1 MEDFFATN
9 SPQQIL
15 NRIFALSPGL
25 LCILNIDGWFEKA
38 NSSWEK
44 TFGYTAEELSDTNII
59 EYAHPDDRD
68 ATAFVFSELL
78 HTSHRLTFSN
88 RFRSKDGSY
97 RYVDWEFNC
106 HDNYAYVAG
115 VDITHTKLSAAGL
128 KEIRKHLVQNPLQND
143 LEDLCPIRQKILV
156 VDDSPLNTKIMEAAL
171 IEDYEVLI
179 SHNGKEALSICNS
192 NDPPDLILLDII
204 MPEID
209 GYEICRRLNRGAK
222 TKDIPVIFLTSLTAA
237 KDIEFG
243 LTLGAIDYITKP
255 FSIPII
261 KAKIKNH
268 LAVKYYQDTLKIN
281 TDVDQLTQI
290 ANRRRFDDTM
300 TLEIKK
306 AKRTGTIL
314 SVLLLDIDHFKF
326 YNDTYGH
333 LEGDTC
339 LKKVATAL
347 SATLKRPKD
356 LAARWGGEE
365 FVCLL
370 PNTNTK
376 GAQNVAE
383 ALREAVQNLS
393 IPHESSPVNEVVT
406 VSVGVVSSNPMDENS
421 FDNLLRQADE
431 ALYQAKETG
440 RNRISVWSDLSS
452 IIFQNNPHSL

>member
-1 MEDFFATN
+1 MEEFFATN
-9 SPQQIL
+9 SQQQII
-15 NRIFALSPGL
+15 NRIFSLNLGL
-25 LCILNIDGWFEKA
+25 LCIVNIDGGFEKV

-44 TFGYTAEELSDTNII
+44 TFGYTAAELSDSNII

-78 HTSHRLTFSN
+78 QTSHRLTFSN

-97 RYVDWEFNC
+97 RYIDWEFNR

-115 VDITHTKLSAAGL
+115 TDITHTKLSATGL
-128 KEIRKHLVQNPLQND
+128 KEVRKHLDIHPRND

-156 VDDSPLNTKIMEAAL
+156 VDDSPLNTKIMETAL
-171 IEDYEVLI
+171 SEDYDVLI

-192 NDPPDLILLDII
+192 NDPPDLVLLDII

-209 GYEICRRLNRGAK
+209 GYEICRRLNRGVK
-222 TKDIPVIFLTSLTAA
+222 TKDIPVIFLTSLTASR
-237 KDIEFG
+237 DIEFG

-255 FSIPII
+255 FSVPII

-281 TDVDQLTQI
+281 TDVDPLTQI

-333 LEGDTC
+333 LEGDSC
-339 LKKVATAL
+339 LKKVAAAL
-347 SATLKRPKD
+347 STSLKRPKD

-365 FVCLL
+365 FACLL
-370 PNTNTK
+370 PNTNAK

-383 ALREAVQNLS
+383 VLREAIQNLS
-393 IPHESSPVNEVVT
+393 IPHKSSPVNEVVT
-406 VSVGVVSSNPMDENS
+406 VSVGVVASNPMDDNS
-421 FDNLLRQADE
+421 FDNLLKRADE
-431 ALYQAKETG
+431 ALYQAKESG
-440 RNRISVWSDLSS
+440 RNRIALWQEL
-452 IIFQNNPHSL
+452 P

>member
-1 MEDFFATN
+1 MEEFFATN
-9 SPQQIL
+9 SQQQII
-15 NRIFALSPGL
+15 NRIFSLNLGL
-25 LCILNIDGWFEKA
+25 LCIVNIDGGFEKV

-44 TFGYTAEELSDTNII
+44 TFGYTAAELSDSNII

-78 HTSHRLTFSN
+78 QTSHRLTFSN

-97 RYVDWEFNC
+97 RYIDWEFNR

-115 VDITHTKLSAAGL
+115 TDITHTKLSATGL
-128 KEIRKHLVQNPLQND
+128 KEVRKHLDDHARND

-156 VDDSPLNTKIMEAAL
+156 VDDSPLNTKIMETAL
-171 IEDYEVLI
+171 SEDYDVLI

-192 NDPPDLILLDII
+192 NDLPDLVLLDII

-209 GYEICRRLNRGAK
+209 GYEICRRLNRGVK
-222 TKDIPVIFLTSLTAA
+222 TKDIPVIFLTSLTASR
-237 KDIEFG
+237 DIEFG

-255 FSIPII
+255 FSVPII

-281 TDVDQLTQI
+281 TDVDPLTQI

-333 LEGDTC
+333 LEGDRC
-339 LKKVATAL
+339 LKKVAAAL
-347 SATLKRPKD
+347 STSLKRPKD

-365 FVCLL
+365 FACLL
-370 PNTNTK
+370 PNTNAK

-383 ALREAVQNLS
+383 VLREAIQNLS
-393 IPHESSPVNEVVT
+393 IPHKSSPVNEVVT
-406 VSVGVVSSNPMDENS
+406 VSVGVVASNPMDDNS
-421 FDNLLRQADE
+421 FDNLLKRADE
-431 ALYQAKETG
+431 ALYQAKESG
-440 RNRISVWSDLSS
+440 RNRIALWQEL
-452 IIFQNNPHSL
+452 P

>member
-1 MEDFFATN
+1 MEEFFATN
-9 SPQQIL
+9 SQQQII
-15 NRIFALSPGL
+15 NRIFSLNLGL
-25 LCILNIDGWFEKA
+25 LCIVNIDGGFEKV

-44 TFGYTAEELSDTNII
+44 TFGYTAAELSDSNII

-78 HTSHRLTFSN
+78 LTSHRLTFSN
-88 RFRSKDGSY
+88 RFRAKDGSY
-97 RYVDWEFNC
+97 RYIDWEFNR

-115 VDITHTKLSAAGL
+115 TDITHTKLSATGL
-128 KEIRKHLVQNPLQND
+128 KEVRKHLDDHARND

-156 VDDSPLNTKIMEAAL
+156 VDDSPLNTKIMETAL
-171 IEDYEVLI
+171 SEDYDVLI

-192 NDPPDLILLDII
+192 NDLPDLVLLDII

-209 GYEICRRLNRGAK
+209 GYEICRRLNRGVK
-222 TKDIPVIFLTSLTAA
+222 TKDIPVIFLTSLTASR
-237 KDIEFG
+237 DIEFG

-255 FSIPII
+255 FSVPII

-281 TDVDQLTQI
+281 TDVDPLTQI

-333 LEGDTC
+333 LEGDSC
-339 LKKVATAL
+339 LKKVAAAL
-347 SATLKRPKD
+347 STSLKRPKD

-365 FVCLL
+365 FACLL
-370 PNTNTK
+370 PNTNAK

-383 ALREAVQNLS
+383 VLREAIQNLS
-393 IPHESSPVNEVVT
+393 IPHKSSPVNEVVT
-406 VSVGVVSSNPMDENS
+406 VSVGVVASNPMDDNS
-421 FDNLLRQADE
+421 FDNLLKRADE
-431 ALYQAKETG
+431 ALYQAKESG
-440 RNRISVWSDLSS
+440 RNRIALWQEL
-452 IIFQNNPHSL
+452 P

>member
-1 MEDFFATN
+1 MEEFFATN
-9 SPQQIL
+9 SQQQII
-15 NRIFALSPGL
+15 NRIFSLNLGL
-25 LCILNIDGWFEKA
+25 LCILSIDGWFEKV

-44 TFGYTAEELSDTNII
+44 TFGYSAEELSDTNII

-68 ATAFVFSELL
+68 ATSFVFSELL
-78 HTSHRLTFSN
+78 QTSHRLNFSN

-97 RYVDWEFNC
+97 RYIDWEFNR

-115 VDITHTKLSAAGL
+115 TDITHTKLSAAGL
-128 KEIRKHLVQNPLQND
+128 KEVRKHLDDHLRND
-143 LEDLCPIRQKILV
+143 PEDLCPIRQKILV
-156 VDDSPLNTKIMEAAL
+156 VDDSPLNTKIMETAL

-209 GYEICRRLNRGAK
+209 GYEICRRLNRSAK

-306 AKRTGTIL
+306 AKRAGTIL

-339 LKKVATAL
+339 LKKVAAAL
-347 SATLKRPKD
+347 STALKRPKD

-365 FVCLL
+365 FACLL
-370 PNTNTK
+370 PNTNAK

-383 ALREAVQNLS
+383 SLRAAIQNLS
-393 IPHESSPVNEVVT
+393 IPHESSLVSDVIT
-406 VSVGVVSSNPMDENS
+406 VSIGVVASNPMDENS
-421 FDNLLRQADE
+421 FDNLLKRADE

-440 RNRISVWSDLSS
+440 RNRIALWQETL
-452 IIFQNNPHSL
+452 

>member
-1 MEDFFATN
+1 MEEFFATN
-9 SPQQIL
+9 SQQQII
-15 NRIFALSPGL
+15 NRIFSLNLGL
-25 LCILNIDGWFEKA
+25 LCIVNIDGGFEKV

-44 TFGYTAEELSDTNII
+44 TFGYTAAELSDSNII

-78 HTSHRLTFSN
+78 QTSHRLTFSN

-97 RYVDWEFNC
+97 RYIDWEFNR

-115 VDITHTKLSAAGL
+115 TDITHTKLSATGL
-128 KEIRKHLVQNPLQND
+128 KEVRKHLDDHARND

-156 VDDSPLNTKIMEAAL
+156 VDDSPLNTKIMETAL
-171 IEDYEVLI
+171 SEDYDVLI

-192 NDPPDLILLDII
+192 NDPPDLVLLDII

-209 GYEICRRLNRGAK
+209 GYEICRRLNRGVK
-222 TKDIPVIFLTSLTAA
+222 TKDIPVIFLTSLTASR
-237 KDIEFG
+237 DIEFG

-255 FSIPII
+255 FSVPII

-290 ANRRRFDDTM
+290 ANRRRFDETM
-300 TLEIKK
+300 TVEINK

-333 LEGDTC
+333 LEGDSC
-339 LKKVATAL
+339 LKKVAAAL
-347 SATLKRPKD
+347 STSLKRPKD

-365 FVCLL
+365 FACLL
-370 PNTNTK
+370 PNTNAK

-383 ALREAVQNLS
+383 VLREAIQNLS
-393 IPHESSPVNEVVT
+393 IPHKSSPVNEVVT
-406 VSVGVVSSNPMDENS
+406 VSVGVVASNPMDDNS
-421 FDNLLRQADE
+421 FDNLLKRADE
-431 ALYQAKETG
+431 ALYQAKESG
-440 RNRISVWSDLSS
+440 RNRIALWQEL
-452 IIFQNNPHSL
+452 P

>member
-1 MEDFFATN
+1 MEEFFATN
-9 SPQQIL
+9 SQQQII
-15 NRIFALSPGL
+15 NRIFSLNLGL
-25 LCILNIDGWFEKA
+25 LCIVNIDGGFEKV

-44 TFGYTAEELSDTNII
+44 TFGYTAAELSDSNII

-78 HTSHRLTFSN
+78 QTSHRLTFSN

-97 RYVDWEFNC
+97 RYIDWEFNR

-115 VDITHTKLSAAGL
+115 TDITHTKLSATGL
-128 KEIRKHLVQNPLQND
+128 KEVRKHLDDHARND

-156 VDDSPLNTKIMEAAL
+156 VDDSPLNTKIMETAL
-171 IEDYEVLI
+171 SEDYDVLI

-192 NDPPDLILLDII
+192 NDPPDLVLLDII

-209 GYEICRRLNRGAK
+209 GYEICRRLNRGVK
-222 TKDIPVIFLTSLTAA
+222 TKDIPVIFLTSLTASR
-237 KDIEFG
+237 DIEFG

-255 FSIPII
+255 FSVPII

-281 TDVDQLTQI
+281 TDVDPLTQI

-333 LEGDTC
+333 LEGDSC
-339 LKKVATAL
+339 LKKVAAAL
-347 SATLKRPKD
+347 STSLKRPKD

-365 FVCLL
+365 FACLL
-370 PNTNTK
+370 PNTNAK

-383 ALREAVQNLS
+383 VLREAIQNLS
-393 IPHESSPVNEVVT
+393 IPHKSSPVNEVVT
-406 VSVGVVSSNPMDENS
+406 VSVGVVASNPMDENS
-421 FDNLLRQADE
+421 FDNLLKRADE
-431 ALYQAKETG
+431 ALYQAKESG
-440 RNRISVWSDLSS
+440 RNRIALWQEL
-452 IIFQNNPHSL
+452 P

>member
-1 MEDFFATN
+1 MEEFFATN
-9 SPQQIL
+9 SQQQIL
-15 NRIFALSPGL
+15 NRIFSLNLGL
-25 LCILNIDGWFEKA
+25 LCILNIDGWFEKV
-38 NSSWEK
+38 NISWEK
-44 TFGYTAEELSDTNII
+44 IFGYTAEELLNTNII
-59 EYAHPDDRD
+59 DYAHSDDHD

-78 HTSHRLTFSN
+78 HANHRLTFSN
-88 RFRSKDGSY
+88 RFRSKDGTY
-97 RYVDWEFNC
+97 RYIDWELNR
-106 HDNYAYVAG
+106 HGNYAYVAG
-115 VDITHTKLSAAGL
+115 TDITHTKLSVAGL
-128 KEIRKHLVQNPLQND
+128 KAVKKHLENNHSHC
-143 LEDLCPIRQKILV
+143 ENKDLCPTRQKILV
-156 VDDSPLNTKIMEAAL
+156 VDDSPLNTKIMETAL

-192 NDPPDLILLDII
+192 NDPPDLILLDVI

-209 GYEICRRLNRGAK
+209 GYEICRRLNRSEK
-222 TKDIPVIFLTSLTAA
+222 TKDIPVIFLTSLTES

-255 FSIPII
+255 FSVPII

-268 LAVKYYQDTLKIN
+268 LALKYYQDTLKIN

-300 TLEIKK
+300 TKEIKK

-333 LEGDTC
+333 LEGDAC
-339 LKKVATAL
+339 LKKVATTLAT
-347 SATLKRPKD
+347 TLKRPKD

-365 FVCLL
+365 FTCLL
-370 PNTNTK
+370 PNTNTE

-383 ALREAVQNLS
+383 ALRKAIQNLN
-393 IPHESSPVNEVVT
+393 IPHESSPVNDVVT
-406 VSVGVVSSNPMDENS
+406 VSIGVVSSNPIDENS
-421 FDNLLRQADE
+421 FDNLLKRADE

-440 RNRISVWSDLSS
+440 RNRIVGWHEKIEAIEPYL
-452 IIFQNNPHSL
+452 

>member
-1 MEDFFATN
+1 MEEFFATN
-9 SPQQIL
+9 NQQQIL
-15 NRIFALSPGL
+15 NRIFSLNLGL
-25 LCILNIDGWFEKA
+25 LCILNIDGWFEKV

-44 TFGYTAEELSDTNII
+44 YFGYTAEELSHTNII
-59 EYAHPDDRD
+59 DYTHPDDRD
-68 ATAFVFSELL
+68 ATTFVFSELL
-78 HTSHRLTFSN
+78 RTNHRLTFSN

-97 RYVDWEFNC
+97 RYIDWEFNR

-115 VDITHTKLSAAGL
+115 SDITHTKVSAAGL
-128 KEIRKHLVQNPLQND
+128 KAARKHLDKGQLQNE
-143 LEDLCPIRQKILV
+143 LEALCPKRQKILV
-156 VDDSPLNTKIMEAAL
+156 VDDSPLNTKIMENAL

-179 SHNGKEALSICNS
+179 SHSGKEALSICNS

-209 GYEICRRLNRGAK
+209 GYEICKRLNRGTK
-222 TKDIPVIFLTSLTAA
+222 TKDIPVIFLTSLTESR
-237 KDIEFG
+237 DIEFG

-268 LAVKYYQDTLKIN
+268 LALKYYQDTLKIN

-333 LEGDTC
+333 LEGDAC
-339 LKKVATAL
+339 LKKVASAL
-347 SATLKRPKD
+347 SSSLKRPKD

-365 FVCLL
+365 FACLL
-370 PNTNTK
+370 PNTNAK

-383 ALREAVQNLS
+383 ALREAIQKLG
-393 IPHESSPVNEVVT
+393 IPHKSSPGNEVVT

-421 FDNLLRQADE
+421 FDNLLKQADE
-431 ALYQAKETG
+431 ALYHAKKTG
-440 RNRISVWSDLSS
+440 RNRIALWHQEIEAIEPD
-452 IIFQNNPHSL
+452 

>member
-1 MEDFFATN
+1 MEEFFATN
-9 SPQQIL
+9 SQQQII
-15 NRIFALSPGL
+15 NRIFSLNLGL
-25 LCILNIDGWFEKA
+25 LCIVNIDGGFEKV

-44 TFGYTAEELSDTNII
+44 TFGYTAAELSDTNII

-78 HTSHRLTFSN
+78 LTSHRLTFSN

-97 RYVDWEFNC
+97 RYIDWEFNR

-115 VDITHTKLSAAGL
+115 TDITHTKLSATGL
-128 KEIRKHLVQNPLQND
+128 KEVRKHLDDHARND

-156 VDDSPLNTKIMEAAL
+156 VDDSPLNTKIMETAL
-171 IEDYEVLI
+171 SEDYDVLI

-192 NDPPDLILLDII
+192 NDLPDLVLLDII

-209 GYEICRRLNRGAK
+209 GYEICRRLNRGVK
-222 TKDIPVIFLTSLTAA
+222 TKDIPVIFLTSLTASR
-237 KDIEFG
+237 DIEFG

-255 FSIPII
+255 FSVPII

-281 TDVDQLTQI
+281 TDVDPLTQI

-333 LEGDTC
+333 LEGDSC
-339 LKKVATAL
+339 LKKVAAAL
-347 SATLKRPKD
+347 STSLKRPKD

-365 FVCLL
+365 FACLL
-370 PNTNTK
+370 PNTNAK

-383 ALREAVQNLS
+383 VLREAIQNLS
-393 IPHESSPVNEVVT
+393 IPHKSSPVNEVVT
-406 VSVGVVSSNPMDENS
+406 VSVGVVASNPMDDNS
-421 FDNLLRQADE
+421 FDNLLKRADE
-431 ALYQAKETG
+431 ALYQAKESG
-440 RNRISVWSDLSS
+440 RNRIALWQEL
-452 IIFQNNPHSL
+452 P

>member
-1 MEDFFATN
+1 MEEFFATN
-9 SPQQIL
+9 SQQQII
-15 NRIFALSPGL
+15 NRIFSLNLGL
-25 LCILNIDGWFEKA
+25 LCIVNIDGGFEKV

-44 TFGYTAEELSDTNII
+44 TFGYTAAELSDTNII

-78 HTSHRLTFSN
+78 QTSHRLTFSN

-97 RYVDWEFNC
+97 RYIDWEFNR

-115 VDITHTKLSAAGL
+115 TDITHTKLSATGL
-128 KEIRKHLVQNPLQND
+128 KEVRKHLDDHARND

-156 VDDSPLNTKIMEAAL
+156 VDDSPLNTKIMETAL
-171 IEDYEVLI
+171 SEDYDVLI

-192 NDPPDLILLDII
+192 NDLPDLVLLDII

-209 GYEICRRLNRGAK
+209 GYEICRRLNRGVK
-222 TKDIPVIFLTSLTAA
+222 TKDIPVIFLTSLTASR
-237 KDIEFG
+237 DIEFG

-255 FSIPII
+255 FSVPII

-281 TDVDQLTQI
+281 TDVDPLTQI

-333 LEGDTC
+333 LEGDSC
-339 LKKVATAL
+339 LKKVAAAL
-347 SATLKRPKD
+347 STSLKRPKD

-365 FVCLL
+365 FACLL
-370 PNTNTK
+370 PNTNAK

-383 ALREAVQNLS
+383 VLREAIQNLS
-393 IPHESSPVNEVVT
+393 IPHKSSPVNEVVT
-406 VSVGVVSSNPMDENS
+406 VSVGVVASNPMDDNS
-421 FDNLLRQADE
+421 FDNLLKRADE
-431 ALYQAKETG
+431 ALYQAKESG
-440 RNRISVWSDLSS
+440 RNRIALWQEL
-452 IIFQNNPHSL
+452 P

>member
-9 SPQQIL
+9 TSQQIL
-15 NRIFALSPGL
+15 NRIFSLNLGL
-25 LCILNIDGWFEKA
+25 LCILHTDGRIEKV
-38 NSSWEK
+38 NYTWEK
-44 TFGYTAEELSDTNII
+44 TFGYSAAELLDTNII
-59 EYAHPDDRD
+59 DYAHPDDRD
-68 ATAFVFSELL
+68 ATTFVFSELL
-78 HTSHRLTFSN
+78 HTNHRLTFSN
-88 RFRSKDGSY
+88 RFRSKDGNY

-115 VDITHTKLSAAGL
+115 TDITHTKLSAAGL
-128 KEIRKHLVQNPLQND
+128 KELRGQLNKHQLQND

-156 VDDSPLNTKIMEAAL
+156 VDDSPLNTKIMESAL
-171 IEDYEVLI
+171 IEDYDVLI
-179 SHNGKEALSICNS
+179 SHSGKEALSICNS

-209 GYEICRRLNRGAK
+209 GYEICRRLSRGTK

-237 KDIEFG
+237 RDIEFG

-333 LEGDTC
+333 LEGDAC
-339 LKKVATAL
+339 LRKVANAL
-347 SATLKRPKD
+347 SVTLKRPKD

-365 FVCLL
+365 FACLL
-370 PNTNTK
+370 PNTNTH

-383 ALREAVQNLS
+383 SLRNAILNLN
-393 IPHESSPVNEVVT
+393 IPHESSPVNDMVT
-406 VSVGVVSSNPMDENS
+406 ISVGVVSSNPMDENS
-421 FDNLLRQADE
+421 FDSLLHRADE

-440 RNRISVWSDLSS
+440 RNRIAVWHEDIEAMGPYL
-452 IIFQNNPHSL
+452 

>member
-1 MEDFFATN
+1 MEEFFATN
-9 SPQQIL
+9 SQQQII
-15 NRIFALSPGL
+15 NRIFSLNLGL
-25 LCILNIDGWFEKA
+25 LCIVNIDGGFKKV

-44 TFGYTAEELSDTNII
+44 TFGYTAAELSDTNII

-78 HTSHRLTFSN
+78 QTSHRLTFSN

-97 RYVDWEFNC
+97 RYIDWEFNR

-115 VDITHTKLSAAGL
+115 TDITHTKLSATGL
-128 KEIRKHLVQNPLQND
+128 KEVRKHLDDHARND

-156 VDDSPLNTKIMEAAL
+156 VDDSPLNTKIMETAL
-171 IEDYEVLI
+171 SEDYDVLI

-192 NDPPDLILLDII
+192 NDPPDLVLLDII

-209 GYEICRRLNRGAK
+209 GYEICRRLNRGVK
-222 TKDIPVIFLTSLTAA
+222 TKDIPVIFLTSLTASR
-237 KDIEFG
+237 DIEFG

-255 FSIPII
+255 FSVPII

-281 TDVDQLTQI
+281 TDVDPLTQI

-333 LEGDTC
+333 LEGDSC
-339 LKKVATAL
+339 LKKVAAAL
-347 SATLKRPKD
+347 STSLKRPKD

-365 FVCLL
+365 FACLL
-370 PNTNTK
+370 PNTNAK

-383 ALREAVQNLS
+383 VLREAIQNLS
-393 IPHESSPVNEVVT
+393 IPHKSSPVNEVVT
-406 VSVGVVSSNPMDENS
+406 VSVGVVASNPMDDNS
-421 FDNLLRQADE
+421 FDNLLKRADE
-431 ALYQAKETG
+431 ALYQAKESG
-440 RNRISVWSDLSS
+440 RNRIALWQEL
-452 IIFQNNPHSL
+452 P

>member
-1 MEDFFATN
+1 MEEFFATN
-9 SPQQIL
+9 SQQQIL
-15 NRIFALSPGL
+15 NRIFSLNLGL
-25 LCILNIDGWFEKA
+25 LCILNIDGWFETV
-38 NSSWEK
+38 NNSWEK
-44 TFGYTAEELSDTNII
+44 TFGYSAEELSNTNII
-59 EYAHPDDRD
+59 DYAHPDDRD

-78 HTSHRLTFSN
+78 HANHRLTFSN
-88 RFRSKDGSY
+88 RFRSKDGTY
-97 RYVDWEFNC
+97 RYIDWEFNR

-115 VDITHTKLSAAGL
+115 TDITHTKLSVAGL
-128 KEIRKHLVQNPLQND
+128 KAVKKHLENNHSHCSD
-143 LEDLCPIRQKILV
+143 KNLCPTRQKILV
-156 VDDSPLNTKIMEAAL
+156 VDDSPLNTKIMENAL

-192 NDPPDLILLDII
+192 NDPPDLILLDVI

-209 GYEICRRLNRGAK
+209 GYEICRRLNRSEK
-222 TKDIPVIFLTSLTAA
+222 TKDIPVIFLTSLTES

-255 FSIPII
+255 FSVPII

-268 LAVKYYQDTLKIN
+268 LALKYYQDTLKIN

-300 TLEIKK
+300 TKEIKK

-333 LEGDTC
+333 LEGDAC
-339 LKKVATAL
+339 LKKVATTLAT
-347 SATLKRPKD
+347 TLKRPRD

-365 FVCLL
+365 FTCLL
-370 PNTNTK
+370 PNTNTE

-383 ALREAVQNLS
+383 ALLKAIQNLS
-393 IPHESSPVNEVVT
+393 IPHESSPVNDVVT
-406 VSVGVVSSNPMDENS
+406 VSIGVISSNPIDENS
-421 FDNLLRQADE
+421 FENLLKHADE

-440 RNRISVWSDLSS
+440 RNRIVAWHEKIEAIEPYL
-452 IIFQNNPHSL
+452 

>member
-1 MEDFFATN
+1 MEEFFATN
-9 SPQQIL
+9 SQQQII
-15 NRIFALSPGL
+15 NRIFSLNLGL
-25 LCILNIDGWFEKA
+25 LCIVNIDGGFEKV

-44 TFGYTAEELSDTNII
+44 TFGYTAAELSDTNII

-78 HTSHRLTFSN
+78 LTSHRLTFSN
-88 RFRSKDGSY
+88 RFRAKDGSY
-97 RYVDWEFNC
+97 RYIDWEFNR

-115 VDITHTKLSAAGL
+115 TDITHTKLSATGL
-128 KEIRKHLVQNPLQND
+128 KEVRKHLDDHARND

-156 VDDSPLNTKIMEAAL
+156 VDDSPLNTKIMETAL
-171 IEDYEVLI
+171 SEDYDVLI

-192 NDPPDLILLDII
+192 NDLPDLVLLDII

-209 GYEICRRLNRGAK
+209 GYEICRRLNRGVK
-222 TKDIPVIFLTSLTAA
+222 TKDIPVIFLTSLTASR
-237 KDIEFG
+237 DIEFG

-255 FSIPII
+255 FSVPII

-281 TDVDQLTQI
+281 TDVDPLTQI

-333 LEGDTC
+333 LEGDSC
-339 LKKVATAL
+339 LKKVAAAL
-347 SATLKRPKD
+347 STSLKRPKD

-365 FVCLL
+365 FACLL
-370 PNTNTK
+370 PNTNAK

-383 ALREAVQNLS
+383 VLREAIQNLS
-393 IPHESSPVNEVVT
+393 IPHKSSPVNEVVT
-406 VSVGVVSSNPMDENS
+406 VSVGVVASNPMDDNS
-421 FDNLLRQADE
+421 FDNLLKRADE
-431 ALYQAKETG
+431 ALYQAKESG
-440 RNRISVWSDLSS
+440 RNRIALWQEL
-452 IIFQNNPHSL
+452 P

>member
-1 MEDFFATN
+1 MEEFFATN
-9 SPQQIL
+9 SQQQII
-15 NRIFALSPGL
+15 NRIFSLNLGL
-25 LCILNIDGWFEKA
+25 LCIVNIDGGFEKV

-44 TFGYTAEELSDTNII
+44 TFGYTAAELSDSNII

-78 HTSHRLTFSN
+78 QTSHRLTFSN

-97 RYVDWEFNC
+97 RYIDWEFNR

-115 VDITHTKLSAAGL
+115 TDITHTKLSATGL
-128 KEIRKHLVQNPLQND
+128 KEVRKHLDDHARND

-156 VDDSPLNTKIMEAAL
+156 VDDSPLNTKIMETAL
-171 IEDYEVLI
+171 SEDYDVLI

-192 NDPPDLILLDII
+192 NDPPDLVLLDII

-209 GYEICRRLNRGAK
+209 GYEICRRLNRGVK
-222 TKDIPVIFLTSLTAA
+222 TKDIPVIFLISLTASR
-237 KDIEFG
+237 DIEFG

-255 FSIPII
+255 FSVPII

-290 ANRRRFDDTM
+290 ANRRRFDETM
-300 TLEIKK
+300 TVEINK

-333 LEGDTC
+333 LEGDSC
-339 LKKVATAL
+339 LKKVAAAL
-347 SATLKRPKD
+347 STSLKRPKD

-365 FVCLL
+365 FACLL
-370 PNTNTK
+370 PNTNAK

-383 ALREAVQNLS
+383 VLREAIQNLS
-393 IPHESSPVNEVVT
+393 IPHKSSPVNEVVT
-406 VSVGVVSSNPMDENS
+406 VSVGVVASNPMDDNS
-421 FDNLLRQADE
+421 FDNLLKRADE
-431 ALYQAKETG
+431 ALYQAKESG
-440 RNRISVWSDLSS
+440 RNRIALWQEL
-452 IIFQNNPHSL
+452 P

>member
-1 MEDFFATN
+1 MEN
-9 SPQQIL
+9 
-15 NRIFALSPGL
+15 
-25 LCILNIDGWFEKA
+25 
-38 NSSWEK
+38 
-44 TFGYTAEELSDTNII
+44 
-59 EYAHPDDRD
+59 
-68 ATAFVFSELL
+68 
-78 HTSHRLTFSN
+78 
-88 RFRSKDGSY
+88 
-97 RYVDWEFNC
+97 
-106 HDNYAYVAG
+106 
-115 VDITHTKLSAAGL
+115 
-128 KEIRKHLVQNPLQND
+128 
-143 LEDLCPIRQKILV
+143 
-156 VDDSPLNTKIMEAAL
+156 AL

-179 SHNGKEALSICNS
+179 SHSGKEALSICNS

-209 GYEICRRLNRGAK
+209 GYEICKRLNRGTK
-222 TKDIPVIFLTSLTAA
+222 TKDIPVIFLTSLTESR
-237 KDIEFG
+237 DIEFG

-268 LAVKYYQDTLKIN
+268 LALKYYQDTLKIN

-333 LEGDTC
+333 LEGDAC
-339 LKKVATAL
+339 LKKVASAL
-347 SATLKRPKD
+347 SSSLKRPKD

-365 FVCLL
+365 FACLL
-370 PNTNTK
+370 PNTNAK

-383 ALREAVQNLS
+383 ALREAIQKLG
-393 IPHESSPVNEVVT
+393 IPHKSSPGNEVVT

-421 FDNLLRQADE
+421 FDNLLKQADE
-431 ALYQAKETG
+431 ALYQAKKTG
-440 RNRISVWSDLSS
+440 RNRIALWHQEIEAIEPD
-452 IIFQNNPHSL
+452 

>member
-9 SPQQIL
+9 NQQQVL
-15 NRIFALSPGL
+15 NRIFSLNLGL
-25 LCILNIDGWFEKA
+25 LCILDIDGWFKMV
-38 NSSWEK
+38 NISWEK
-44 TFGYTAEELSDTNII
+44 TFGYTAEELSHSNII
-59 EYAHPDDRD
+59 DYAHPDDHD

-78 HTSHRLTFSN
+78 QTSHRLTFSN

-97 RYVDWEFNC
+97 RYIDWEFNR
-106 HDNYAYVAG
+106 HDSYAYVAG
-115 VDITHTKLSAAGL
+115 TDITHTKLSAAGL
-128 KEIRKHLVQNPLQND
+128 KAVRNQLETSNIQNE

-156 VDDSPLNTKIMEAAL
+156 VDDSPLNTKIMETAL
-171 IEDYEVLI
+171 IDDYEVLI
-179 SHNGKEALSICNS
+179 SHTGKEALNICNS
-192 NDPPDLILLDII
+192 SDPPDLILLDVI

-209 GYEICRRLNRGAK
+209 GYEICRRLNHSPK
-222 TKDIPVIFLTSLTAA
+222 TKDIPVIFLTSLTAS

-268 LAVKYYQDTLKIN
+268 LALKYYQDTLKIN
-281 TDVDQLTQI
+281 TDVDSLTQI
-290 ANRRRFDDTM
+290 ANRRRFDEIM

-314 SVLLLDIDHFKF
+314 SLLLLDIDHFKF

-333 LEGDTC
+333 LEGDSC
-339 LKKVATAL
+339 LKKVAATLA
-347 SATLKRPKD
+347 ATLKRPKD

-365 FVCLL
+365 FTCLL

-383 ALREAVQNLS
+383 TLRAAIQNLS
-393 IPHESSPVNEVVT
+393 IPHLSSPVNDVVT
-406 VSVGVVSSNPMDENS
+406 VSIGVVSSDPLDENS
-421 FDNLLRQADE
+421 LDNLLKHAD
-431 ALYQAKETG
+431 ASLYHAKEAG
-440 RNRISVWSDLSS
+440 RNQIAIWRDFASTI
-452 IIFQNNPHSL
+452 

>member
-1 MEDFFATN
+1 MEEFFATN
-9 SPQQIL
+9 SQQQII
-15 NRIFALSPGL
+15 NRIFSLNLGL
-25 LCILNIDGWFEKA
+25 LCIVNIDGGFEKV

-44 TFGYTAEELSDTNII
+44 TFGYTAAELSDSNII

-78 HTSHRLTFSN
+78 QTSHRLTFSN

-97 RYVDWEFNC
+97 RYIDWEFNR

-115 VDITHTKLSAAGL
+115 TDITHTKLSATGL
-128 KEIRKHLVQNPLQND
+128 KEVRKHLDDHARND

-156 VDDSPLNTKIMEAAL
+156 VDDSPLNTKIMETAL
-171 IEDYEVLI
+171 CEDYDVLI

-192 NDPPDLILLDII
+192 NDLPDLVLLDII

-209 GYEICRRLNRGAK
+209 GYEICRRLNRGVK
-222 TKDIPVIFLTSLTAA
+222 TKDIPVICLTSLTASR
-237 KDIEFG
+237 DIEFG

-255 FSIPII
+255 FSVPII

-281 TDVDQLTQI
+281 TDVDPLTQI

-333 LEGDTC
+333 LEGDSC
-339 LKKVATAL
+339 LKKVAAAL
-347 SATLKRPKD
+347 STSLKRPKD

-365 FVCLL
+365 FACLL
-370 PNTNTK
+370 PNTNAK

-383 ALREAVQNLS
+383 VLREAIQNLS
-393 IPHESSPVNEVVT
+393 IPHKSSPVNEVVT
-406 VSVGVVSSNPMDENS
+406 VSVGVVASNPMDDNS
-421 FDNLLRQADE
+421 FDNLLKRADE
-431 ALYQAKETG
+431 ALYQAKESG
-440 RNRISVWSDLSS
+440 RNRIALWQEL
-452 IIFQNNPHSL
+452 P

>member
-1 MEDFFATN
+1 MEEFFATN
-9 SPQQIL
+9 SQQQII
-15 NRIFALSPGL
+15 NRIFSLNLGL
-25 LCILNIDGWFEKA
+25 LCIVNIDGGFEKV

-44 TFGYTAEELSDTNII
+44 TFGYTAAELSDTNII

-78 HTSHRLTFSN
+78 LTSHRLTFSN
-88 RFRSKDGSY
+88 RFRAKDGSY
-97 RYVDWEFNC
+97 RYIDWEFNR

-115 VDITHTKLSAAGL
+115 TDITHTKLSATGL
-128 KEIRKHLVQNPLQND
+128 KEVRKHLDDHARND

-156 VDDSPLNTKIMEAAL
+156 VDDSPLNTKIMETAL
-171 IEDYEVLI
+171 SEDYDVLI

-192 NDPPDLILLDII
+192 NDPPDLVLLDII

-209 GYEICRRLNRGAK
+209 GYEICRRLNRGVK
-222 TKDIPVIFLTSLTAA
+222 TKDIPVIFLTSLTASR
-237 KDIEFG
+237 DIEFG

-255 FSIPII
+255 FSVPII

-290 ANRRRFDDTM
+290 ANRRRFDETM
-300 TLEIKK
+300 TLEINK

-333 LEGDTC
+333 LEGDSC
-339 LKKVATAL
+339 LKKVAAAL
-347 SATLKRPKD
+347 STSLKRPKD

-365 FVCLL
+365 FACLL
-370 PNTNTK
+370 PNTNAK

-383 ALREAVQNLS
+383 VLREAIQNLS
-393 IPHESSPVNEVVT
+393 IPHKSSPVNEVVT
-406 VSVGVVSSNPMDENS
+406 VSVGVVASNPMDDNS
-421 FDNLLRQADE
+421 FDNLLKRADE
-431 ALYQAKETG
+431 ALYQAKESG
-440 RNRISVWSDLSS
+440 RNRITLWQEL
-452 IIFQNNPHSL
+452 P

>member
-1 MEDFFATN
+1 MEEFFATN
-9 SPQQIL
+9 SQQQII
-15 NRIFALSPGL
+15 NRIFSLNLGL
-25 LCILNIDGWFEKA
+25 LCILSIDGWFEKV

-44 TFGYTAEELSDTNII
+44 TFGYSAEELSDTNII

-68 ATAFVFSELL
+68 ATSFVFSELL
-78 HTSHRLTFSN
+78 QTSHRLNFSN

-97 RYVDWEFNC
+97 RYIDWEFNR

-115 VDITHTKLSAAGL
+115 TDITHTKLSAAGL
-128 KEIRKHLVQNPLQND
+128 KEVRKHLDDHLRND
-143 LEDLCPIRQKILV
+143 PEDLCPIRQKILV
-156 VDDSPLNTKIMEAAL
+156 VDDSPLNTKIMETAL

-306 AKRTGTIL
+306 AKRAGTIL

-326 YNDTYGH
+326 YNDAYGH

-339 LKKVATAL
+339 LKKVAAAL
-347 SATLKRPKD
+347 STALKRPKD

-365 FVCLL
+365 FACLL
-370 PNTNTK
+370 PNTNAK

-383 ALREAVQNLS
+383 SLRAAIQNLS
-393 IPHESSPVNEVVT
+393 IPHESSLVSDVIT
-406 VSVGVVSSNPMDENS
+406 VSIGVVASNPMDENS
-421 FDNLLRQADE
+421 FDNLLKRADE

-440 RNRISVWSDLSS
+440 RNRIALWQETL
-452 IIFQNNPHSL
+452 

>member
-1 MEDFFATN
+1 MEEFFATN
-9 SPQQIL
+9 SQQQII
-15 NRIFALSPGL
+15 NRIFSLNLGL
-25 LCILNIDGWFEKA
+25 LCIVNIDGGFEKV

-44 TFGYTAEELSDTNII
+44 TFGYTAAELSDSNII

-78 HTSHRLTFSN
+78 LTSHRLTFSN

-97 RYVDWEFNC
+97 QYIDWEFNR

-115 VDITHTKLSAAGL
+115 TDITHTKLSATGL
-128 KEIRKHLVQNPLQND
+128 KEVRKHLDDHARND

-156 VDDSPLNTKIMEAAL
+156 VDDSPLNTKIMETAL
-171 IEDYEVLI
+171 SEDYDVLI

-192 NDPPDLILLDII
+192 NDPPDLVLLDII

-209 GYEICRRLNRGAK
+209 GYEICRRLNRGVK
-222 TKDIPVIFLTSLTAA
+222 TKDIPVIFLTSLTASR
-237 KDIEFG
+237 DIEFG

-255 FSIPII
+255 FSVPII

-281 TDVDQLTQI
+281 TDVDPLTQI

-333 LEGDTC
+333 LEGDSC
-339 LKKVATAL
+339 LKKVAAAL
-347 SATLKRPKD
+347 STSLKRPKD

-365 FVCLL
+365 FACLL
-370 PNTNTK
+370 PNTNAK

-383 ALREAVQNLS
+383 VLREAIQNLS
-393 IPHESSPVNEVVT
+393 IPHKSSPVNEVVT
-406 VSVGVVSSNPMDENS
+406 VSVGVVASNPMDDNS
-421 FDNLLRQADE
+421 FDNLLKRADE
-431 ALYQAKETG
+431 ALYQAKESG
-440 RNRISVWSDLSS
+440 RNRIALWQEL
-452 IIFQNNPHSL
+452 P

>member
-1 MEDFFATN
+1 MEEFFATN
-9 SPQQIL
+9 SQQQII
-15 NRIFALSPGL
+15 NRIFSLNLGL
-25 LCILNIDGWFEKA
+25 LCIVNIDGGFEKV

-44 TFGYTAEELSDTNII
+44 TFGYTAAELSDTNII

-78 HTSHRLTFSN
+78 QTSHRLTFSN

-97 RYVDWEFNC
+97 RYIDWEFNR

-115 VDITHTKLSAAGL
+115 TDITHTKLSATGL
-128 KEIRKHLVQNPLQND
+128 KEVRKHLDDHARND

-156 VDDSPLNTKIMEAAL
+156 VDDSPLNTKIMETAL
-171 IEDYEVLI
+171 SEDYDVLI

-192 NDPPDLILLDII
+192 NDPPDLVLLDII

-209 GYEICRRLNRGAK
+209 GYEICRRLNRGVK
-222 TKDIPVIFLTSLTAA
+222 TKDIPVIFLTSLTASR
-237 KDIEFG
+237 DIEFG

-255 FSIPII
+255 FSVPII

-281 TDVDQLTQI
+281 TDVDPLTQI

-300 TLEIKK
+300 TVEINK

-333 LEGDTC
+333 LEGDSC
-339 LKKVATAL
+339 LKKVAAAL
-347 SATLKRPKD
+347 STSLKRPKD

-365 FVCLL
+365 FACLL
-370 PNTNTK
+370 PNTNAK

-383 ALREAVQNLS
+383 VLREAIQNLS
-393 IPHESSPVNEVVT
+393 IPHKSSPVNEVVT
-406 VSVGVVSSNPMDENS
+406 VSVGVVASNPMDDNS
-421 FDNLLRQADE
+421 FDNLLKRADE
-431 ALYQAKETG
+431 ALYQAKESG
-440 RNRISVWSDLSS
+440 RNRIALWQEL
-452 IIFQNNPHSL
+452 P

>member
-1 MEDFFATN
+1 MEEFFATN
-9 SPQQIL
+9 SQQQII
-15 NRIFALSPGL
+15 NRIFSLNLGL
-25 LCILNIDGWFEKA
+25 LCIVNIDGGFEKV

-44 TFGYTAEELSDTNII
+44 TFGYTAAELSDTNII

-78 HTSHRLTFSN
+78 LTSHRLTFSN
-88 RFRSKDGSY
+88 RFRAKDGSY
-97 RYVDWEFNC
+97 RYIDWEFNR

-115 VDITHTKLSAAGL
+115 TDITHTKLSATGL
-128 KEIRKHLVQNPLQND
+128 KEVRKHLDDHARND

-156 VDDSPLNTKIMEAAL
+156 VDDSPLNTKIMETAL
-171 IEDYEVLI
+171 SEDYDVLI

-209 GYEICRRLNRGAK
+209 GYEICRRLNRGVK
-222 TKDIPVIFLTSLTAA
+222 TKDIPVIFLTSLTASR
-237 KDIEFG
+237 DIEFG

-255 FSIPII
+255 FSVPII

-281 TDVDQLTQI
+281 TDVDPLTQI

-333 LEGDTC
+333 LEGDSC
-339 LKKVATAL
+339 LKKVAAAL
-347 SATLKRPKD
+347 STSLKRPKD

-365 FVCLL
+365 FACLL
-370 PNTNTK
+370 PNTNAK

-383 ALREAVQNLS
+383 VLREAIQNLS
-393 IPHESSPVNEVVT
+393 IPHKSSPVNEVVT
-406 VSVGVVSSNPMDENS
+406 VSVGVVASNPMDDNS
-421 FDNLLRQADE
+421 FDNLLKRADE
-431 ALYQAKETG
+431 ALYQAKESS
-440 RNRISVWSDLSS
+440 RNRIALWQEL
-452 IIFQNNPHSL
+452 P

>member
-1 MEDFFATN
+1 MEEFFATN
-9 SPQQIL
+9 SQQQII
-15 NRIFALSPGL
+15 NRIFSLNLGL
-25 LCILNIDGWFEKA
+25 LCIVNIDGGFEKV

-44 TFGYTAEELSDTNII
+44 TFGYTAAELSDTNII

-78 HTSHRLTFSN
+78 LTSHRLTFSN
-88 RFRSKDGSY
+88 RFRAKDGSY
-97 RYVDWEFNC
+97 RYIDWEFNR

-115 VDITHTKLSAAGL
+115 TDITHTKLSATGL
-128 KEIRKHLVQNPLQND
+128 KEVRKHLDDHARND

-156 VDDSPLNTKIMEAAL
+156 VDDSPLNTKIMETAL
-171 IEDYEVLI
+171 SEDYDVLI

-192 NDPPDLILLDII
+192 NDPPDLVLLDII

-209 GYEICRRLNRGAK
+209 GYEICRRLNRGVK
-222 TKDIPVIFLTSLTAA
+222 TKDIPVIFLTSLTASR
-237 KDIEFG
+237 DIEFG

-255 FSIPII
+255 FSVPII

-281 TDVDQLTQI
+281 TDVDPLTQI

-333 LEGDTC
+333 LEGDSC
-339 LKKVATAL
+339 LKKVAAAL
-347 SATLKRPKD
+347 STSLKRPKD

-365 FVCLL
+365 FACLL
-370 PNTNTK
+370 PNTNAK

-383 ALREAVQNLS
+383 VLREAIQNLS
-393 IPHESSPVNEVVT
+393 IPHKSSPVNEVVT
-406 VSVGVVSSNPMDENS
+406 VSVGVVASNPMDDNS
-421 FDNLLRQADE
+421 FDNLLKRADE
-431 ALYQAKETG
+431 ALYQAKESG
-440 RNRISVWSDLSS
+440 RNRIALWQEL
-452 IIFQNNPHSL
+452 P

>member
-1 MEDFFATN
+1 MEEFFATN
-9 SPQQIL
+9 SQQQII
-15 NRIFALSPGL
+15 NRIFSLNLGL
-25 LCILNIDGWFEKA
+25 LCIVNIDGGFEKV

-44 TFGYTAEELSDTNII
+44 TFGYTAAELSDTNII

-78 HTSHRLTFSN
+78 LTSHRLTFSN

-97 RYVDWEFNC
+97 RYIDWEFNR

-115 VDITHTKLSAAGL
+115 TDITHTKLSATGL
-128 KEIRKHLVQNPLQND
+128 KEVRKHLDDHARND

-156 VDDSPLNTKIMEAAL
+156 VDDSPLNTKIMETAL
-171 IEDYEVLI
+171 SEDYDVLI

-192 NDPPDLILLDII
+192 NDPPDLVLLDII

-209 GYEICRRLNRGAK
+209 GYEICRRLNRGVK
-222 TKDIPVIFLTSLTAA
+222 TKDIPVIFLTSLTASR
-237 KDIEFG
+237 DIEFG

-255 FSIPII
+255 FSVPII

-281 TDVDQLTQI
+281 TDVDPLTQI

-333 LEGDTC
+333 LEGDSC
-339 LKKVATAL
+339 LKKVAAAL
-347 SATLKRPKD
+347 STSLKRPKD

-365 FVCLL
+365 FACLL
-370 PNTNTK
+370 PNTNAK

-383 ALREAVQNLS
+383 VLREAIQNLS
-393 IPHESSPVNEVVT
+393 IPHKSSPVNEVVT
-406 VSVGVVSSNPMDENS
+406 VSVGVVASNPMDDNS
-421 FDNLLRQADE
+421 FDNLLKRADE
-431 ALYQAKETG
+431 ALYQAKESG
-440 RNRISVWSDLSS
+440 RNRIALWQEL
-452 IIFQNNPHSL
+452 P

>member
-1 MEDFFATN
+1 MEEFFATN
-9 SPQQIL
+9 SQQQII
-15 NRIFALSPGL
+15 NRIFSLNLGL
-25 LCILNIDGWFEKA
+25 LCIVNIDGGFEKV

-44 TFGYTAEELSDTNII
+44 TFGYTAAELSDSNII

-78 HTSHRLTFSN
+78 QTSHRLTFSN

-97 RYVDWEFNC
+97 RYIDWEFNR

-115 VDITHTKLSAAGL
+115 TDITHTKLSATGL
-128 KEIRKHLVQNPLQND
+128 KEVRKHLDDHARND

-156 VDDSPLNTKIMEAAL
+156 VDDSPLNTKIMETAL
-171 IEDYEVLI
+171 SEDYDVLI

-192 NDPPDLILLDII
+192 NDPPDLVLLDII

-209 GYEICRRLNRGAK
+209 GYEICRRLNRGVK
-222 TKDIPVIFLTSLTAA
+222 TKDIPVIFLTSLTASR
-237 KDIEFG
+237 DIEFG

-255 FSIPII
+255 FSVPII

-281 TDVDQLTQI
+281 TDVDPLTQI

-333 LEGDTC
+333 LEGDSC
-339 LKKVATAL
+339 LKKVAAAL
-347 SATLKRPKD
+347 STSLKRPKD

-365 FVCLL
+365 FACLL
-370 PNTNTK
+370 PNTNAK

-383 ALREAVQNLS
+383 VLREAIQNLS
-393 IPHESSPVNEVVT
+393 IPHKSSPVNEVVT
-406 VSVGVVSSNPMDENS
+406 VSVGVVASNPMDENS
-421 FDNLLRQADE
+421 FDNLLKRADE
-431 ALYQAKETG
+431 ALYQAKESG
-440 RNRISVWSDLSS
+440 RNRITLWQEL
-452 IIFQNNPHSL
+452 P

>member
-9 SPQQIL
+9 NQQQII
-15 NRIFALSPGL
+15 NRIFSLNLGL
-25 LCILNIDGWFEKA
+25 LCILNIDGWFEKV
-38 NSSWEK
+38 NCSWEK
-44 TFGYTAEELSDTNII
+44 TFGYSAEELSHTNII
-59 EYAHPDDRD
+59 DYAHPDDRD

-97 RYVDWEFNC
+97 RYIDWEFNC

-115 VDITHTKLSAAGL
+115 VDITLTKHSAAGIIEVRNHL
-128 KEIRKHLVQNPLQND
+128 KNKHLHSD
-143 LEDLCPIRQKILV
+143 LEDLCPTRQRILV
-156 VDDSPLNTKIMEAAL
+156 VDDSPLNTKIMETAL

-192 NDPPDLILLDII
+192 NDPPDLILLDIV

-209 GYEICRRLNRGAK
+209 GYEICRRLNQGAK
-222 TKDIPVIFLTSLTAA
+222 TKDIPVIFLTSLTESR
-237 KDIEFG
+237 DIEFG

-268 LAVKYYQDTLKIN
+268 LALKSYQDMLKID
-281 TDVDQLTQI
+281 TDQDQLTQI
-290 ANRRRFDDTM
+290 ANRRCFDKTM
-300 TLEIKK
+300 TMEIRK
-306 AKRTGTIL
+306 AQESRTIL

-339 LKKVATAL
+339 LKKVAAAL

-365 FVCLL
+365 FACLL
-370 PNTNTK
+370 PNANITR
-376 GAQNVAE
+376 AQNIAE
-383 ALREAVQNLS
+383 SLRAAIQDLN
-393 IPHESSPVNEVVT
+393 IPHESSPVNDVVT
-406 VSVGVVSSNPMDENS
+406 VSIGVVSSNPMDENA
-421 FDNLLRQADE
+421 FDNLLKRADE

-440 RNRISVWSDLSS
+440 RNRIAVWYEDIEAMEPYL
-452 IIFQNNPHSL
+452 

>member
-1 MEDFFATN
+1 MEEFFATN
-9 SPQQIL
+9 SQQQII
-15 NRIFALSPGL
+15 NRIFSLNLGL
-25 LCILNIDGWFEKA
+25 LCIVNIDGGFEKV

-44 TFGYTAEELSDTNII
+44 TFGYTAAELSDTNII

-78 HTSHRLTFSN
+78 LTSHRLTFSN
-88 RFRSKDGSY
+88 RFRAKDGSY
-97 RYVDWEFNC
+97 RYIDWEFNR

-115 VDITHTKLSAAGL
+115 TDITHTKLSATGL
-128 KEIRKHLVQNPLQND
+128 KEVRKHLDDHARND

-156 VDDSPLNTKIMEAAL
+156 VDDSPLNTKIMETAL
-171 IEDYEVLI
+171 SEDYDVLI

-192 NDPPDLILLDII
+192 NDPPDLVLLDII

-209 GYEICRRLNRGAK
+209 GYEICRRLNRGVK
-222 TKDIPVIFLTSLTAA
+222 TKDIPVIFLTSLTASR
-237 KDIEFG
+237 DIEFG

-255 FSIPII
+255 FSVPII

-339 LKKVATAL
+339 LKKVAAAL
-347 SATLKRPKD
+347 STSLKRPKD

-365 FVCLL
+365 FACLL
-370 PNTNTK
+370 PNTNAK

-383 ALREAVQNLS
+383 VLREAIQNLS
-393 IPHESSPVNEVVT
+393 ISHKSSPVNEVVT
-406 VSVGVVSSNPMDENS
+406 VSVGVVASNPMDDNS
-421 FDNLLRQADE
+421 FDNLLKRADE
-431 ALYQAKETG
+431 ALYQAKESG
-440 RNRISVWSDLSS
+440 RNRIALWQEL
-452 IIFQNNPHSL
+452 P

>member
-1 MEDFFATN
+1 MEEFFATN
-9 SPQQIL
+9 SQQQII
-15 NRIFALSPGL
+15 NRIFSLNLGL
-25 LCILNIDGWFEKA
+25 LCIVNIDGGFEKV

-44 TFGYTAEELSDTNII
+44 TFGYTAAELSDSNII

-78 HTSHRLTFSN
+78 QTSHRLTFSN

-97 RYVDWEFNC
+97 RYIDWEFNR

-115 VDITHTKLSAAGL
+115 TDITHTKLSAAGL
-128 KEIRKHLVQNPLQND
+128 KEVRKHLDDHLRND
-143 LEDLCPIRQKILV
+143 PEDLCPIRQKILV
-156 VDDSPLNTKIMEAAL
+156 VDDSPLNTKIMETAL

-209 GYEICRRLNRGAK
+209 GYEICRRLNRGVK
-222 TKDIPVIFLTSLTAA
+222 TKDIPVIFLTSLTASR
-237 KDIEFG
+237 DIEFG

-255 FSIPII
+255 FSVPII

-290 ANRRRFDDTM
+290 ANRRRFDETM
-300 TLEIKK
+300 TLEINK

-333 LEGDTC
+333 LEGDSC
-339 LKKVATAL
+339 LKKVAAAL
-347 SATLKRPKD
+347 STSLKRPKD

-365 FVCLL
+365 FACLL
-370 PNTNTK
+370 PNTNAK

-383 ALREAVQNLS
+383 VLREAIQNLS
-393 IPHESSPVNEVVT
+393 IPHKSSPVNEVVT
-406 VSVGVVSSNPMDENS
+406 VSVGVVASNPMDDNS
-421 FDNLLRQADE
+421 FDNLLKRADE
-431 ALYQAKETG
+431 ALYQAKESG
-440 RNRISVWSDLSS
+440 RNRIALWQEL
-452 IIFQNNPHSL
+452 P

>member
-1 MEDFFATN
+1 MEEFFATN
-9 SPQQIL
+9 SQQQII
-15 NRIFALSPGL
+15 NRIFSLNLGL
-25 LCILNIDGWFEKA
+25 LCIVNIDGGFEKV

-44 TFGYTAEELSDTNII
+44 TFGYTAAELSDTNII

-78 HTSHRLTFSN
+78 QTSHRLTFSN

-97 RYVDWEFNC
+97 RYIDWEFNR

-115 VDITHTKLSAAGL
+115 TDITHTKLSATGL
-128 KEIRKHLVQNPLQND
+128 KEVRKHLDDHARND

-156 VDDSPLNTKIMEAAL
+156 VDDSPLNTKIMETAL
-171 IEDYEVLI
+171 SEDYDVLI

-192 NDPPDLILLDII
+192 NDPPDLVLLDII

-209 GYEICRRLNRGAK
+209 GYEICRRLNRGVK
-222 TKDIPVIFLTSLTAA
+222 TKDIPVIFLTSLTASR
-237 KDIEFG
+237 DIEFG

-255 FSIPII
+255 FSVPII

-281 TDVDQLTQI
+281 TDVDPLTQI

-333 LEGDTC
+333 LEGDSC
-339 LKKVATAL
+339 LKKVAAAL
-347 SATLKRPKD
+347 STSLKRPKD

-365 FVCLL
+365 FACLL
-370 PNTNTK
+370 PNTNAK

-383 ALREAVQNLS
+383 VLREAIQNLS
-393 IPHESSPVNEVVT
+393 IPHKSSPVNEVVT
-406 VSVGVVSSNPMDENS
+406 VSVGVVASNPMDDNS
-421 FDNLLRQADE
+421 FDNLLKRADE
-431 ALYQAKETG
+431 ALYQAKESG
-440 RNRISVWSDLSS
+440 RNRIALWQEL
-452 IIFQNNPHSL
+452 P